1 MLSRLSVVLL
11 LVALPVLAGLQYQW
25 IGQVSQAE
33 RQRLEEGVRDS
44 SSRFADD
51 FAEEIRSVLTTFEL
65 RDGLPPDVAP
75 VVARYEQ
82 WNQSALYPHLLRTL
96 YLMRS
101 NTAGEVELLRL
112 DPETQTF
119 HALDWPDRLLELKE
133 GIARDIQSG
142 WPDRRRDD
150 PAPVGRAD
158 SAQPLRRAT
167 RLEGML
173 AILIPIDRP
182 REPRNP
188 RNGYEFGPQRPQR
201 EGWILA
207 ELDEEILQKEI
218 LPELVA
224 RRFPV
229 VGDQNYRVA
238 VVSMTSEPHTV
249 FTSGGAPWTSLDL
262 ATPDHT
268 VDLLDQGRGGPRGRN
283 VRNGLPPDLSG
294 PPPSRVPG
302 RRQGGPSFPVSFVGQ
317 NWRLMVKHHA
327 GSLEQAVEQLRRRDL
342 AISFGILVVLG
353 IGTVTA
359 VLSGQRA
366 KTLGRLQM
374 EFAAGVS
381 HELRTPLAVIQSAA
395 HNLRAGVVRDK
406 EGIEEYATI
415 VQGEARR
422 LSDMV
427 EHVMTY
433 AETQSGRK
441 RYDIAPIDVM
451 DVLDRAAR
459 HMESVIG
466 DSNVTIEPAIDSAV
480 PPVMADAGAL
490 TQCLQNL
497 LSNAVKYGKH
507 DDAVQ
512 IEVEAVFDREARKV
526 RLSVTDHGPGV
537 PEADVRH
544 LFEPF
549 HRGSNATTST
559 AGNGLGLHLVRKIME
574 AQNGTVTYEPGK
586 DGGARFTLIIPAAD
600 SYFL

>member
-1 MLSRLSVVLL
+1 MLSRLFVVLL

-44 SSRFADD
+44 SARFADD

-65 RDGLPPDVAP
+65 RDGLPADVGP
-75 VVARYEQ
+75 VLARYEQ
-82 WNQSALYPHLLRTL
+82 WNQSASYPHLLRTL
-96 YLMRS
+96 YLMRA
-101 NTAGEVELLRL
+101 NAAGEVELLRL
-112 DPETQTF
+112 DPETQSF
-119 HALDWPDRLLELKE
+119 HTLDWPDRFLELKE
-133 GIARDIQSG
+133 GIARDIQAG
-142 WPDRRRDD
+142 WPDRRRED
-150 PAPVGRAD
+150 PSPGRPD
-158 SAQPLRRAT
+158 NAQPLRRTA
-167 RLEGML
+167 RLDGML

-188 RNGYEFGPQRPQR
+188 RNGYEFGPPRPQR
-201 EGWILA
+201 EGWLLA

-249 FTSGGAPWTSLDL
+249 FSSGASWSSLDL

-268 VDLLDQGRGGPRGRN
+268 MDLLENQGRGLSRGRN
-283 VRNGLPPDLSG
+283 IRNGLPPDLSG
-294 PPPSRVPG
+294 PPLPRGPG
-302 RRQGGPSFPVSFVGQ
+302 RRTGGPSFPVSFVGQ
-317 NWRLMVKHHA
+317 NWRLMVKHQA
-327 GSLEQAVEQLRRRDL
+327 GSLEMAVEQLRRRDL

-441 RYDIAPIDVM
+441 RYDIAPVDVM
-451 DVLDRAAR
+451 DVVDRAAR

-466 DSNVTIEPAIDSAV
+466 DSNVTIEPSIDSAV
-480 PPVMADAGAL
+480 PPVLADAGAL

-507 DDAVQ
+507 YDAVQ
-512 IEVEAVFDREARKV
+512 IEIEAVFDREARKV

-574 AQNGTVTYEPGK
+574 AQNGAVTYEPGN
-586 DGGARFTLIIPAAD
+586 DGGARFTLTIPAAD